1 MNALL
6 EEPLI
11 ARTILSYLHESDLKV
26 SARATHSF
34 KAAVQQEFP
43 ECDTRCD
50 VFVASATNY

>member
-43 ECDTRCD
+43 ECDTRCA
-50 VFVASATNY
+50 VFMA